1 MFWAAKLAGPRE
13 ITGFERAR
21 LSAAPKS
28 TLQVGALLTAEKQI
42 SGCAD
47 YKVLVADFMVPTSN
61 GASLVAS
68 ARFSAAC
75 LAPEGTILGLA
86 EPSTLVDRLS
96 ARDGRVYP
104 TEDSQ
109 AGRLNPRGLKPARDI
124 DMGESRTERLKP
136 LPFKATARP
145 KLPLRGE
152 QRQPVR
158 RGRIRRIVVLFVL
171 TWTTTAFATTVRPVT
186 VEQLAQGS
194 SHIVI
199 ATAGGSYSAWDAA
212 HTAIYTYTTFTV
224 MKSLKGW
231 LPSSTITV
239 KQFGGQVGNM
249 VSRRIGVRQFTVGEE
264 LVLFLYPS
272 PNADG
277 TLLITGLM
285 QGRFSVRGAGGAA
298 TVSNGMP
305 QPSLVAPVYEAGAP
319 VAQPYRMSLETLEQ
333 RVRNDASK
341 KRKDDD

>member
-1 MFWAAKLAGPRE
+1 MA
-13 ITGFERAR
+13 
-21 LSAAPKS
+21 
-28 TLQVGALLTAEKQI
+28 
-42 SGCAD
+42 
-47 YKVLVADFMVPTSN
+47 
-61 GASLVAS
+61 
-68 ARFSAAC
+68 
-75 LAPEGTILGLA
+75 ILCVFA
-86 EPSTLVDRLS
+86 WSVS
-96 ARDGRVYP
+96 
-104 TEDSQ
+104 
-109 AGRLNPRGLKPARDI
+109 
-124 DMGESRTERLKP
+124 
-136 LPFKATARP
+136 
-145 KLPLRGE
+145 
-152 QRQPVR
+152 
-158 RGRIRRIVVLFVL
+158 
-171 TWTTTAFATTVRPVT
+171 AFATTVRPAT

-199 ATAGGSYSAWDAA
+199 ARAGDSYAAWDAA

-231 LPSSTITV
+231 LPSSAITV

-305 QPSLVAPVYEAGAP
+305 QPSPAAPLYEAGAP
-319 VAQPYRMSLETLEQ
+319 VAQPYRMSLDTLEQ
-333 RVRNDASK
+333 RVRNAAGK